1 MAKYIENK
9 KVNMTKSNKVNNL
22 QDISKAT
29 WKFIFAFYN
38 AEWDSLVTDI
48 HNNILRQKILLY
60 YTPKTNLVKNG
71 KPKGKDTDKLTNIER
86 LLPPILTKTP
96 KEINKISKFF
106 KTKMSTYAN
115 ISQDKSYA

>member
-9 KVNMTKSNKVNNL
+9 KVNMIKSNKVNNL
-22 QDISKAT
+22 QGISKAT
-29 WKFIFAFYN
+29 WKFVSVFYN

>member
-38 AEWDSLVTDI
+38 AEWDSLVINI

-71 KPKGKDTDKLTNIER
+71 KPKDKDTNKLTSIER
-86 LLPPILTKTP
+86 LLLPILTKTP

-115 ISQDKSYA
+115 IS